1 MINLSKEV
9 IFINE
14 NKIIIGDSEYNYKLQ
29 KEKINFKKAI
39 IVILEQ
45 SIYINKA
52 TYNKKQSVDNII
64 FNKFGDDEEYLFDYF
79 FTDNRKNIV
88 IYAVKGGNAIASV
101 CQTLKKVK
109 VIPIQL
115 YISNKIKK
123 QLKSKLWRLIFLFKG
138 SYYYIS
144 YSKNYINFSI
154 VEKRLSDILDIIKG
168 EDNLKD
174 LYIDSNII
182 EEVLSKM
189 QFNRIDLGEFLN
201 DRAFKKQTLYTI

>member
-1 MINLSKEV
+1 MITLSKEV

-14 NKIIIGDSEYNYKLQ
+14 NKIIIGDSEYDYKLQ
-29 KEKINFKKAI
+29 KEKINYKKAI
-39 IVILEQ
+39 LIILEQ
-45 SIYINKA
+45 NIYINKA
-52 TYNKKQSVDNII
+52 AYNKKQSVDNII
-64 FNKFGDDEEYLFDYF
+64 VNKFGDDEDYLFDYF

-88 IYAVKGGNAIASV
+88 IYAVKGGNTISSL
-101 CQTLKKVK
+101 CQRLKKVK

-123 QLKSKLWRLIFLFKG
+123 QLKCKLWRLIFLFKG

-144 YSKNYINFSI
+144 YSKNYIKFSI
-154 VEKRLSDILDIIKG
+154 VEKRLSDIIEIIKG

-174 LYIDSNII
+174 LYIDSNIN
-182 EEVLSKM
+182 EEQLLGIKI
-189 QFNRIDLGEFLN
+189 NRIDLGEFLN